1 MSHIFDKTPENNLP
15 KKKYIQLIYPKTDIF
30 HINTHDEIK
39 PGKRSVSMENIINDG
54 ENAGKRNKKIN
65 EVHFINLYKD
75 Q

>member
-39 PGKRSVSMENIINDG
+39 PGK
-54 ENAGKRNKKIN
+54 
-65 EVHFINLYKD
+65 
-75 Q
+75 